1 MTTIEQIAAALTK
14 RRTGEAL
21 DLPALA
27 RDMCLAALASTIP
40 VARIDATAEA
50 IRADDGSEPVEIAAN
65 RVFAAALSGI
75 VLPVTRVEIIDA
87 AGVQKPDLR
96 ALEASCS

>member
-1 MTTIEQIAAALTK
+1 MSTLEQIAAALDK
-14 RRTGEAL
+14 RRQGQAI
-21 DLPALA
+21 DVPALA

-50 IRADDGSEPVEIAAN
+50 IAADDGTEPVELAAR
-65 RVFAAALSGI
+65 RVYAAALSGI
-75 VLPVTRVEIIDA
+75 VLPACRVEILDTANI
-87 AGVQKPDLR
+87 QRPDLR